1 MDEKTLQQKIYE
13 HHKELSKKL
22 GSPEECEFLT
32 YVSTSEGP
40 LIMIERIRKNKMNK
54 QLK

>member
-1 MDEKTLQQKIYE
+1 MGKKTLQQRIYE
-13 HHKELSKKL
+13 HHKELSRKL

-40 LIMIERIRKNKMNK
+40 LIMIEKLGRIK
-54 QLK
+54 